1 MSGFR
6 GLLDVSLPELE
17 HLMSSIERSSIVPPL
32 TASKLQAAGLGD
44 RGLDW
49 LAGLDRDSTLAIL
62 RAIVAERSSRPV
74 PRLDL
79 VWTGPEAIVS
89 PARDTAVVVRELFDR
104 AERSVLVAG
113 FSFDHGAD
121 LLEPLHRAM
130 RDRGVDAR
138 IYLHIQDEAGAE
150 RFLQR
155 NWPFGPPHPRL
166 FHDPRT
172 IGDPPLA
179 NLHAKCM
186 VVDARFSFVSSANFT
201 DRGHTRSI
209 EVGVLIEDRTF
220 ARHLLGQWQRATD
233 AGLLLPCR
241 PPSDERS

>member
-1 MSGFR
+1 
-6 GLLDVSLPELE
+6 
-17 HLMSSIERSSIVPPL
+17 L
-32 TASKLQAAGLGD
+32 TASRLQAANLG
-44 RGLDW
+44 RLTGALAW
-49 LAGLDRDSTLAIL
+49 LAPLDRDALLAVL
-62 RAIVAERSSRPV
+62 RAIVAERSGRPV

-79 VWTGPEAIVS
+79 VWTGPEASVS

-113 FSFDHGAD
+113 FSFDHGRD

-130 RDRGVDAR
+130 RDRQVDAR
-138 IYLHIQDEAGAE
+138 IYLHIEDVGGAA
-150 RFLQR
+150 RFLHQ

-166 FHDPRT
+166 YHDPRT

-186 VVDARFSFVSSANFT
+186 VVDAHFSFVSSANFT

-209 EVGVLIEDRTF
+209 EVGVLIDDPAF
-220 ARHLLGQWQRATD
+220 ATHLLTQWQRATD
-233 AGLLLPCR
+233 AGLFLPCQVK
-241 PPSDERS
+241 